1 MPRENQGPH
10 LWQDKK
16 SGIWYIRNFERGD
29 RVLRSTRERD
39 RTRAQAVLARAL
51 VALDRPALPPE
62 PNVAAVVN
70 AYADSRKQTIGHSQL
85 ASKCRAVIRHMGHLQ
100 PIDVNQGHVRA
111 YIAARKREGVS
122 KKKPS
127 GTGPGTI
134 RAELTHLRT
143 ALRWAAAE
151 AFISPPRPFSIPLQ
165 AKARDRWLTRAECDA
180 LVDAAK
186 QPHTRMWLML
196 MLHTACR
203 PTAALELPWKAVD
216 FDRRV
221 VAYPAKEGG
230 KKRVSVPINDD
241 LLNELLA
248 ARERAISEWV
258 VEWAGGAIKRNRA
271 AWVTV
276 RDDSGIAHCTRH
288 DLRRT
293 AGSLMLQ
300 AGVKIEIVSE
310 ILGHANI
317 NITKKVYAHLT
328 VDHLRE
334 GVATL
339 SRPRSAPEKVTA
351 ADRSNERFEVPS
363 GQQTQA
369 SGAR

>member
-1 MPRENQGPH
+1 MPRENRGPH
-10 LWQDKK
+10 LWQDEK
-16 SGIWYIRNFERGD
+16 SGIWYIRSFERGG
-29 RVLRSTRERD
+29 RVLRSTGERD
-39 RTRAQAVLARAL
+39 RSRAQAVLSRAL
-51 VALDRPALPPE
+51 VALDRPQLPPE
-62 PNVAAVVN
+62 PNVEAVVK
-70 AYADSRKQTIGHSQL
+70 AYSESRKETIGHSQL
-85 ASKCRAVIRHMGHLQ
+85 ASKCRTLIRHMGHLQ
-100 PIDVNQGHVRA
+100 PADVNQGHVRA
-111 YIAARKREGVS
+111 YIAARKRENVD
-122 KKKPS
+122 KKRPG
-127 GTGPGTI
+127 GTASTTI
-134 RAELTHLRT
+134 RAELAHLRT

-151 AFISPPRPFSIPLQ
+151 AFISTPRPFAIPLQ
-165 AKARDRWLTRAECDA
+165 SKARDRWLTRAECDA
-180 LVDAAK
+180 LVGAAK

-221 VAYPAKEGG
+221 IAYPAKEGG

-241 LLNELLA
+241 LLAALLVA
-248 ARERAISEWV
+248 QERATSEWV
-258 VEWAGGAIKRNRA
+258 VEWAGGSIKRNRS

-300 AGVKIEIVSE
+300 AGVSIEIVSE

-328 VDHLRE
+328 VDHLRA
-334 GVATL
+334 GVAAL
-339 SRPRSAPEKVTA
+339 SSGNVSAA
-351 ADRSNERFEVPS
+351 NRSNGRKGAAF
-363 GQQTQA
+363 GRQTRA
-369 SGAR
+369 VGAR